1 MLYFILNIKLE
12 KEELKGLNFSNY
24 FLMFLE
30 LKNKFRIFFLRLIL
44 VLNISLKIKSEKF
57 LEI

>member
-24 FLMFLE
+24 FLMFFE

-44 VLNISLKIKSEKF
+44 VLNISLKI
-57 LEI
+57 